1 MTNKQLLLG
10 TAQWAWTVSR
20 EEAFQLLDAW
30 LDAGQKAIDCATNY
44 PIDKNPAHFRAAE
57 GILQEYL
64 QAHGLSTLQITM
76 KIGSLDNLRSPEAN
90 LSPSFVRMMTGEYRR
105 LLGNNLR
112 CVMLH
117 WDNRSDPEAIAD
129 TLHTLVDVC
138 REEGLRPGLSG
149 IRHPEVY
156 APLVEQTQVSF
167 DIQLKHNILHSDLP
181 RYAPFQRLAHRYFAY
196 GINAGGLKLEGEY
209 SPDSTLK
216 ARGGDPAAAEML
228 LASLREALLRWN
240 TAFVRP
246 PITAFYQI
254 GLLFAALH
262 PQLDGVVLGCSSIAQ
277 LRQTLDFWRNL
288 ETFEYTDVFDQL
300 VHIAQSRRKGRETE

>member
-20 EEAFQLLDAW
+20 EEAFQLLDHW
-30 LDAGQKAIDCATNY
+30 LKAGQKGIDSATNY

-64 QAHGLSTLQITM
+64 RAHGLSDLQITM
-76 KIGSLDNLRSPEAN
+76 KIGSLDNLRSPEVN
-90 LSPSFVRMMTGEYRR
+90 LSPSFVRMMAGEYRR
-105 LLGNNLR
+105 LLGTNLHGI
-112 CVMLH
+112 MLH
-117 WDNRSDPEAIAD
+117 WDNRNDPKAIAD
-129 TLHTLVDVC
+129 TLHALADVC

-156 APLVEQTQVSF
+156 APIVEQMQVSF

-181 RYAPFQRLAHRYFAY
+181 RYAPFQRSAHRYFAY

-209 SPDSTLK
+209 APDSTLK
-216 ARGGDPAAAEML
+216 ARGGDPTAAEDL
-228 LASLREALLRWN
+228 LARIREALPQWN

-254 GLLFAALH
+254 GLLFAALQPH
-262 PQLDGVVLGCSSIAQ
+262 LDGIVLGCSSIAQ
-277 LRQTLDFWRNL
+277 LRQTLNFWRDL
-288 ETFEYTDVFDQL
+288 ETFDYADIFEQL
-300 VHIAQSRRKGRETE
+300 NKIAQGLSR

>member
-20 EEAFQLLDAW
+20 EEAFQLLDHW
-30 LDAGQKAIDCATNY
+30 LKAGQKGIDSATNY

-57 GILQEYL
+57 NILQEYL
-64 QAHGLSTLQITM
+64 RAHGLSDLQVTM
-76 KIGSLDNLRSPEAN
+76 KIGSLDNLRSPEIN
-90 LSPSFVRMMTGEYRR
+90 LSPSFVRMMAGEYRR
-105 LLGNNLR
+105 LLGTNLHGI
-112 CVMLH
+112 MLH
-117 WDNRSDPEAIAD
+117 WDNRNDPEAIAD
-129 TLHTLVDVC
+129 TLHALADVC

-156 APLVEQTQVSF
+156 APIVEQMQMSF

-181 RYAPFQRLAHRYFAY
+181 RYAPFQRSAHRYFAY

-209 SPDSTLK
+209 APDSTLK
-216 ARGGDPAAAEML
+216 ARGGDPTAAEDL
-228 LASLREALLRWN
+228 LARIREALPQWN

-254 GLLFAALH
+254 GLLFAALQPH
-262 PQLDGVVLGCSSIAQ
+262 LDGVVLGCSSIAQ
-277 LRQTLDFWRNL
+277 LRQTLNFWRDL
-288 ETFEYTDVFDQL
+288 ETFDYADIFEQL
-300 VHIAQSRRKGRETE
+300 NKIAQGLSR